1 MTFNQILVY
10 RENFANKDHVL
21 QRILVDTI
29 FNYGF
34 SQIPFIQRYTFEYK
48 YFVLTA
54 LYSL

>member
-1 MTFNQILVY
+1 MTLNQILVY
-10 RENFANKDHVL
+10 RKNFANKDHVL